1 MKSRTVFCVLLSLIW
16 TSLLGAQPLA
26 PKGLK
31 WEMIPQLSD
40 EFNEGP
46 LDPNK
51 WNNYHPGWRGRTPS
65 HFLKDNVWVKDGLL
79 CLRSDSR
86 IKDMSEVKD
95 PINDVWVN
103 SAAVSSKARIASPGH
118 YYEAR
123 MKASNLSMTSSF
135 WFRMGDYSE
144 IDVIEHMGNPTNR
157 KVAIK
162 EYRYGC
168 NTHVYGEKRNQ
179 GYSKDNQFFMP
190 TRGRD
195 AFHVFGLWWKDPTTL
210 WFYYNGIKVMEVEPS
225 IPFEEN
231 LHMIFDTEV
240 FKWNGLPLIENL
252 NDPKKNTMYVD
263 FVRSFKLVP
272 IKAKDKGTSDI
283 VP

>member
-1 MKSRTVFCVLLSLIW
+1 MKIMSFLPLLCVVCLSTLQ
-16 TSLLGAQPLA
+16 AQPLA
-26 PKGLK
+26 PRGFK
-31 WEMIPQLSD
+31 WELIPELSD
-40 EFNEGP
+40 EFNGDA
-46 LDPNK
+46 LDKEK
-51 WNNYHPGWRGRTPS
+51 WHDAHPGWKGRTPS
-65 HFLKDNVWVKDGLL
+65 HFLRENVWVENGNL
-79 CLRSDSR
+79 CLRSNSR
-86 IKDMSEVKD
+86 IKDMSDVND
-95 PINDVWVN
+95 PIRDVWVN
-103 SAAVSSKARIASPGH
+103 SAAVSSKKRSAAPGY

-144 IDVIEHMGNPTNR
+144 IDVIEHMGHPSNR
-157 KVAIK
+157 DVAMK

-168 NTHVYGEKRNQ
+168 NTHVYGKKRNQ
-179 GYSKDNQFFMP
+179 GYSKDNQYYMP

-195 AFHVFGLWWKDPTTL
+195 AFHVFGLWWKDPNTL
-210 WFYYNGIKVMEVEPS
+210 WFYYNGIKVMEVQPS
-225 IPFEEN
+225 VPFEEN

-252 NDPKKNTMYVD
+252 NDPAKNTMYVD

-272 IKAKDKGTSDI
+272 IKAKKKGTSDI